1 MSAME
6 TQKAAEDSPKKKKT
20 KTTRVN
26 LLWYKD
32 SWLSFPALEINKS
45 FLILNKAK
53 SFWNNN
59 TFTDQAWGQ
68 DVRILAFF
76 SGQYLAILPS
86 RLVNNT

>member
-53 SFWNNN
+53 SF
-59 TFTDQAWGQ
+59 
-68 DVRILAFF
+68 
-76 SGQYLAILPS
+76 
-86 RLVNNT
+86 